1 MKFFFSSS
9 DAIFET
15 RDYCTLVCK
24 IRNEAAL
31 TQMLTQNRKNACG
44 NNGADGM
51 QFSLVGGQR
60 AANGAERTGNPVPSA
75 PDVSSHAGGRWFESI
90 SLHQLPPDSCES
102 GGFLLAFATFSVHLF
117 LPFCL
122 DPNRDPYG
130 NRNREDR
137 TAPDGKLPVR
147 CCFLPVFVCFLG
159 ILPRRIFPFIFVYFT

>member
-51 QFSLVGGQR
+51 KFSLVGGQR
-60 AANGAERTGNPVPSA
+60 AANGAERTGHPVPSA

-90 SLHQLPPDSCES
+90 SLHQRKRHTVWCVFFCKAVSC
-102 GGFLLAFATFSVHLF
+102 
-117 LPFCL
+117 
-122 DPNRDPYG
+122 
-130 NRNREDR
+130 
-137 TAPDGKLPVR
+137 
-147 CCFLPVFVCFLG
+147 
-159 ILPRRIFPFIFVYFT
+159 